1 MNRMST
7 LNIDMRIKE
16 RMKQNDVVSRR
27 ILWWS
32 YSYKYQVKLS
42 EFQLVP
48 RDIWGHI
55 KRWSWH
61 GVRNL
66 ALLCLIF
73 IYFSINNVV
82 TVLSR
87 TTNKKPFPSFFPS
100 RIAYRDI
107 VDSQINRI
115 KWKHMIIKHQADA
128 REKNI
133 ARKNVPRKCCEVNKK
148 HQMNIAKHVLVKCTC
163 SRDVKFESDTS
174 MDVEM
179 FWFWF
184 IIRLITSPSQSF
196 ALKFVIEWN
205 WSEYFSDW
213 KYNQSVC
220 SHFSLLQNNSYD
232 LASLFMFAQCW

>member
-1 MNRMST
+1 
-7 LNIDMRIKE
+7 
-16 RMKQNDVVSRR
+16 
-27 ILWWS
+27 
-32 YSYKYQVKLS
+32 
-42 EFQLVP
+42 
-48 RDIWGHI
+48 
-55 KRWSWH
+55 
-61 GVRNL
+61 
-66 ALLCLIF
+66 
-73 IYFSINNVV
+73 
-82 TVLSR
+82 
-87 TTNKKPFPSFFPS
+87 
-100 RIAYRDI
+100 
-107 VDSQINRI
+107 
-115 KWKHMIIKHQADA
+115 MIIKHQADA

-148 HQMNIAKHVLVKCTC
+148 HQMNLVKHVLVKYTC